1 MERVITL
8 RSRTVAEAQ
17 NRIAKLTKEEEETAA
32 RLAQLKQVRPEAAEA
47 INDLMNDTLE
57 RRDKQSMKRDL
68 VIFILGV
75 VVSVLVQVVYGL
87 AVGDISLPKFPR

>member
-1 MERVITL
+1 
-8 RSRTVAEAQ
+8 
-17 NRIAKLTKEEEETAA
+17 
-32 RLAQLKQVRPEAAEA
+32 
-47 INDLMNDTLE
+47 MNDTLE